1 MPTGELDSAM
11 KTIARI
17 VGPVERNLRKEQS
30 MKRLLVSWSIVSAV
44 SFCADASAQASGAPY
59 PAKPVT
65 VIVPFA
71 AGGPV
76 DLETRMYTARLAE
89 LLGQQMIVDYRPGGG
104 TSIGAG
110 YVAKSKPDGY
120 TLLSVSSALAVF
132 PAFYKDLPFDVL
144 TDLIPLT
151 LMSHKTSVLMVP
163 ASSAFK
169 TFAQYLAYTRANPG
183 KLNYGTSDTGGISH
197 LSGMWLHS
205 LARTSVTFVPYK
217 GNGPLMLDLMAGRVD
232 IASASPI
239 VALPLIE
246 AGKLRPVAIKGGSR
260 IKQLPDVP
268 TVAEHGM
275 PEYAD
280 ENWQGFLAPAGTPDA
295 IVTKLADAMMAVAK
309 QPAIVSALESQAST
323 AVGNGPA
330 AFKAFIASDM
340 ARWKKLVESAAIRLQ
355 K

>member
-1 MPTGELDSAM
+1 M
-11 KTIARI
+11 R
-17 VGPVERNLRKEQS
+17 
-30 MKRLLVSWSIVSAV
+30 RLLYAWSIITVLLPWV
-44 SFCADASAQASGAPY
+44 DTSAQSVVPSY
-59 PAKPVT
+59 PTKPIT

-89 LLGQQMIVDYRPGGG
+89 LLGQQLIVDYRPGGG
-104 TSIGAG
+104 TTIGAG
-110 YVAKSKPDGY
+110 YVAKAKPDGY

-132 PAFYKDLPFDVL
+132 PALYKNLSFDPL
-144 TDLIPLT
+144 TDLAPLAH
-151 LMSHKTSVLMVP
+151 MSSKTSVLMVRA
-163 ASSAFK
+163 ASPFK
-169 TFAQYLAYTRANPG
+169 TFAEYLTFARANPARI
-183 KLNYGTSDTGGISH
+183 NYGTSDTGGISH
-197 LSGMWLHS
+197 LSGMWLHKLHGS
-205 LARTSVTFVPYK
+205 EVTFVPYK
-217 GNGPLMLDLMAGRVD
+217 GNGPLMLDLVAGRVD

-246 AGKLRPVAIKGGSR
+246 SGKLRPMAIKGGSR
-260 IKQLPDVP
+260 IKQLPGVP

-295 IVTKLADAMMAVAK
+295 IVTRLADAMIAVAK

-323 AVGNGPA
+323 AVGGGPA
-330 AFKAFIASDM
+330 AFRKFIAADT
-340 ARWKKLVESAAIRLQ
+340 ARWKKLVESAGLQLQ

>member
-1 MPTGELDSAM
+1 M
-11 KTIARI
+11 K
-17 VGPVERNLRKEQS
+17 G
-30 MKRLLVSWSIVSAV
+30 LLLTWSILAALL
-44 SFCADASAQASGAPY
+44 FCAEASAQASGGAY
-59 PAKPVT
+59 PTKPVT

-110 YVAKSKPDGY
+110 YVAKSKPDGH

-132 PAFYKDLPFDVL
+132 PAFYKDLAFDIL
-144 TDLIPLT
+144 TDLAPIT
-151 LMSHKTSVLMVP
+151 LMSTKTSVLMVP

-183 KLNYGTSDTGGISH
+183 KANYGTSDVGGISH
-197 LSGMWLHS
+197 LSGMWLHA
-205 LARTSVTFVPYK
+205 LARTEVTFVPYK

-232 IASASPI
+232 IASASPS

-246 AGKLRPVAIKGGSR
+246 SGKLRPLAIKGGSR
-260 IKQLPDVP
+260 IKQLPGVP

-280 ENWQGFLAPAGTPDA
+280 ENWQGFLAPARTPDA
-295 IVTKLADAMMAVAK
+295 TVTKLADAMIAVSK
-309 QPAIVSALESQAST
+309 QPAIVSALESQASKP
-323 AVGNGPA
+323 VGSGPA
-330 AFKAFIASDM
+330 AFKAFIAADM
-340 ARWKKLVESAAIRLQ
+340 VRWKKLVETSGIQLQ